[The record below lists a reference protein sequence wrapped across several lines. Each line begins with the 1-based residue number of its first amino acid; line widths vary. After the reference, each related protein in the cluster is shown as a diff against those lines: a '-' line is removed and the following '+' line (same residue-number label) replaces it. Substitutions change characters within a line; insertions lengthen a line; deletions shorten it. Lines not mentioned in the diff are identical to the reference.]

1 MLTLQLT
8 VACLPW
14 CKLWV
19 LAAPPFGF
27 STFSSLSPVQ
37 ENQPPEGEPGM
48 LYIAV
53 FGLILSTGFC
63 LTDLWSRNI
72 SKLYYLNFLR
82 LRTQK
87 DYLGLNFWDI
97 NMLVLC
103 FKLS

>member
-1 MLTLQLT
+1 MLLALQLA

-27 STFSSLSPVQ
+27 STFLPLSPVQ
-37 ENQPPEGEPGM
+37 EKQPPEGEPGM
-48 LYIAV
+48 LYMAI

-72 SKLYYLNFLR
+72 SKLFKLLFLR
-82 LRTQK
+82 L
-87 DYLGLNFWDI
+87 
-97 NMLVLC
+97 
-103 FKLS
+103 